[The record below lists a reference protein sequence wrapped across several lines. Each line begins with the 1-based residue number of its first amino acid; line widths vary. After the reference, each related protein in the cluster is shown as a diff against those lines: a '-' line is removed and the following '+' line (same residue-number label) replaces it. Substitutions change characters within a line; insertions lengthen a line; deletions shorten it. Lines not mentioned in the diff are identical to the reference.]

1 MDNNKINVDVL
12 EKNYNDFHYERTIFE
27 SVTYDTFKTSYFRSC
42 DDELVEQMATKL
54 NDCYSA
60 IERNYNST
68 VEWWKNYLYDVKCAE
83 NGICMDSNTIPTH
96 ESSINSYF
104 TSNLQPL
111 PKFDKNRYSMAS
123 ISVNNTASS
132 NVSFSGGLGG
142 TAIPAKNQLIITLI
156 KHLINLC
163 LIQEF

>member
-1 MDNNKINVDVL
+1 MGVLKETVLKLEESKQKWIKKRIVIMDNNKINVDVL

-96 ESSINSYF
+96 EKLY
-104 TSNLQPL
+104 
-111 PKFDKNRYSMAS
+111 
-123 ISVNNTASS
+123 
-132 NVSFSGGLGG
+132 
-142 TAIPAKNQLIITLI
+142 
-156 KHLINLC
+156 
-163 LIQEF
+163 

>member
-1 MDNNKINVDVL
+1 MEFVWIQIQFQL
-12 EKNYNDFHYERTIFE
+12 MKN
-27 SVTYDTFKTSYFRSC
+27 
-42 DDELVEQMATKL
+42 
-54 NDCYSA
+54 
-60 IERNYNST
+60 
-68 VEWWKNYLYDVKCAE
+68 
-83 NGICMDSNTIPTH
+83 
-96 ESSINSYF
+96 SINSYF